1 MASINIQNV
10 QKSFGKV
17 HVLHGVDL
25 DIRDGEFIVL
35 VGPSGCG
42 KSTLLRMIAGLEE
55 VSGGDIS
62 IEGRR
67 VNDLAPKDRDIAM
80 VFQSYALYP
89 HMNVA
94 NNMSY
99 SLRLRKQ
106 AKEKISGA
114 VAAASAKL
122 GLDPLLERRP
132 KALSGG
138 QRQRVAMGRAIVRQP
153 KAFLFDEPLSNLD
166 ARLREQM
173 RAEIKKLHAD
183 LKATSIYV
191 THDQIEAMTLADR
204 IVAMHGGVVQQVG
217 TPLDL
222 YDRPANLFV
231 AGFIGSPGMNFLEAQ
246 CVLSGENATIR
257 LADGTALP
265 VQTRNGI
272 APNAQVTLGIRPE
285 HVTVVQ
291 EGGMT
296 ASVELME
303 PTGFGIIV
311 HASLHGLPFKLFTL
325 DRAMLAAGPKI
336 QVAFP
341 PEHLHIFD
349 AEGRRID

>member
-1 MASINIQNV
+1 
-10 QKSFGKV
+10 
-17 HVLHGVDL
+17 
-25 DIRDGEFIVL
+25 
-35 VGPSGCG
+35 
-42 KSTLLRMIAGLEE
+42 
-55 VSGGDIS
+55 
-62 IEGRR
+62 
-67 VNDLAPKDRDIAM
+67 
-80 VFQSYALYP
+80 
-89 HMNVA
+89 
-94 NNMSY
+94 
-99 SLRLRKQ
+99 
-106 AKEKISGA
+106 
-114 VAAASAKL
+114 
-122 GLDPLLERRP
+122 
-132 KALSGG
+132 
-138 QRQRVAMGRAIVRQP
+138 
-153 KAFLFDEPLSNLD
+153 
-166 ARLREQM
+166 
-173 RAEIKKLHAD
+173 
-183 LKATSIYV
+183 
-191 THDQIEAMTLADR
+191 
-204 IVAMHGGVVQQVG
+204 
-217 TPLDL
+217 
-222 YDRPANLFV
+222 
-231 AGFIGSPGMNFLEAQ
+231 MNFLEAQ

>member
-1 MASINIQNV
+1 MASIDIQNV
-10 QKSFGKV
+10 KKAYGHVQ
-17 HVLHGVDL
+17 VLHDIDL
-25 DIRDGEFIVL
+25 RIKDGEFVVL

-42 KSTLLRMIAGLEE
+42 KSTLLRMIAGLEDI
-55 VSGGDIS
+55 SGGEIRIADN
-62 IEGRR
+62 R
-67 VNDLAPKDRDIAM
+67 VNELHPKDRDIAM

-94 NNMSY
+94 GNMSY
-99 SLRLRKQ
+99 SLKLRKM
-106 AKEKISGA
+106 AKDKIVSA
-114 VAAASAKL
+114 VAAAASKL

-173 RAEIKKLHAD
+173 RAEIKKLHGD

-217 TPLDL
+217 SPLEL

-231 AGFIGSPGMNFLEAQ
+231 AGFIGSPGMNFLDATCEAGGMT
-246 CVLSGENATIR
+246 LK
-257 LADGTALP
+257 DGTIVPLSASPNLP
-265 VQTRNGI
+265 AG
-272 APNAQVTLGIRPE
+272 AKVTLGIRPE
-285 HVTVVQ
+285 HVVLSTD
-291 EGGMT
+291 GSGIS
-296 ASVELME
+296 ADAELIE
-303 PTGFGIIV
+303 PTGFGIIL
-311 HASLHGLPFKLFTL
+311 HLSLHGLPFKVFTL
-325 DRAMLAAGPKI
+325 NRDVLKAGPKVNVI
-336 QVAFP
+336 FP
-341 PEHLHIFD
+341 PQHMHVFD
-349 AEGRRID
+349 SEGNRAG